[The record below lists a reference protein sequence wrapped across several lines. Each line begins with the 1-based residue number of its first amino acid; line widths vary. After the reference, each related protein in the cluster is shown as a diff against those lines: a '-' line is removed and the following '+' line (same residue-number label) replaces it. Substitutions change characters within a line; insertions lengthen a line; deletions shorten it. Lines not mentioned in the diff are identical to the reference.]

1 MRASYNQTSEA
12 NKNEISIL
20 KELVAAQDR
29 DLEIQADKAASD
41 ICTLQT
47 KNDELQKSLDGAQD
61 DLKAE
66 TLLKNQKNEV
76 ILETW
81 ANLEKRQ
88 KEHNHEVKSRLK
100 NIKERDA
107 AVNELKN
114 AKTKLEDFEQQM
126 KEAKE
131 TIEDLRKKNEEQNAQ
146 LSNAVEYR
154 HDAKGKENF
163 M

>member
-76 ILETW
+76 ILET
-81 ANLEKRQ
+81 
-88 KEHNHEVKSRLK
+88 
-100 NIKERDA
+100 
-107 AVNELKN
+107 
-114 AKTKLEDFEQQM
+114 
-126 KEAKE
+126 
-131 TIEDLRKKNEEQNAQ
+131 
-146 LSNAVEYR
+146 
-154 HDAKGKENF
+154 
-163 M
+163 